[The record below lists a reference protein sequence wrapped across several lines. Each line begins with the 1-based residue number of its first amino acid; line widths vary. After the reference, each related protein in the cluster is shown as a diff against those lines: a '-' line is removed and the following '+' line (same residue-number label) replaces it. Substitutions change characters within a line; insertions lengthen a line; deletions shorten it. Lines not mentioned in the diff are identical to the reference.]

1 MALSASASD
10 IAASAVGTADSAGA
24 IAGRRGIVD
33 AGPEEGDEDKDK
45 HEDLQWQDAGLLGVR
60 TMEILLTRLAI
71 FEICA
76 YIAGFITFWTAAY
89 YVTRA
94 AVRDGML
101 DAMPRRPI
109 DRPAWADTQ
118 DMRAER

>member
-1 MALSASASD
+1 
-10 IAASAVGTADSAGA
+10 
-24 IAGRRGIVD
+24 
-33 AGPEEGDEDKDK
+33 
-45 HEDLQWQDAGLLGVR
+45 
-60 TMEILLTRLAI
+60 MEILLARAAI
-71 FEICA
+71 FELCMYLIVS
-76 YIAGFITFWTAAY
+76 IAFFTAAY

-94 AVRDGML
+94 AVRDGIR